1 MIGISFEIPNEYGNY
16 LEKILH
22 NIGIDKYFWTIEISE
37 VYERKDNRLDR
48 NMFDEY
54 IMDGKEF
61 KEEVSTADYYMIFL
75 TAIAFK
81 NKEDIVEIR
90 NYNDYINS
98 NAELSVICVDSSYV
112 DIFSKNEDILEE
124 ILKNCKNNNYENIKI
139 ITEENNSI
147 FNFV

>member
-1 MIGISFEIPNEYGNY
+1 MIGISFEIPNEYGNH

-22 NIGIDKYFWTIEISE
+22 NICIDKYCWIIEYSE
-37 VYERKDNRLDR
+37 VLESKDNNLR
-48 NMFDEY
+48 NMFDED

-61 KEEVSTADYYMIFL
+61 KEEVNTADYYMIFL

-81 NKEDIVEIR
+81 NKEDIVEVK

-98 NAELSVICVDSSYV
+98 NAELAVICVDSSYV

-124 ILKNCKNNNYENIKI
+124 ILKSCKNNNYENIGI
-139 ITEENNSI
+139 ITEENNKI